1 MKSSNQKAKT
11 EGPNIGGGIKAYFNP
26 EGKKDNKQALLTEQE
41 RLGLP
46 LPGDASDSDTDE
58 EIDSSDE
65 SPEIVENKA
74 LSGDDISDDGFQN
87 NVDFSSDKK

>member
-11 EGPNIGGGIKAYFNP
+11 EGPNIGKGIKAYFNP
-26 EGKKDNKQALLTEQE
+26 EGKKDNKQES
-41 RLGLP
+41 
-46 LPGDASDSDTDE
+46 GDASDSDTDE